1 MSSEV
6 SICNQALSWLGVSP
20 ILTLDDVTKPAQLCK
35 ANYAQLRDT
44 VLEEANWTFATKR
57 FKFQTPEAVAPEYGY
72 TYSFLVPTTTL
83 LIIECNDSASAQG
96 NYDLDWRYEDNRI
109 LTNSPVIY
117 AKCIVQVTDPKK
129 FTNTFRQTLAAR
141 IAAELAVPLTESST
155 KETKMW
161 NLYAAKLGVARSVDG
176 KQGASDRLKSRS
188 RITRAR

>member
-20 ILTLDDVTKPAQLCK
+20 ILTLDDVIKPAQLCK

-57 FKFQTPEAVAPEYGY
+57 FKFQTPEATAPVYGY
-72 TYSFLVPTTTL
+72 ANSFLVPTTTL
-83 LIIECNDSASAQG
+83 LVVECNDTAEPQG
-96 NYDLDWRYEDNRI
+96 DYDLDWRYEDNRI
-109 LTNSPVIY
+109 VTDAAIVY

-129 FTNTFRQTLAAR
+129 FTNTFRQALAAR
-141 IAAELAVPLTESST
+141 IAAELAVPLTESSA